1 MLSIIGANT
10 YFCIR
15 NLVANATKKR
25 TEVDFVCNL
34 GSRRYYIQSAYRMET
49 EEKEVQE
56 KISLLNID
64 DSFKKIIITGEP
76 SVVHRD
82 NNGITTISIY
92 DFLLNANS
100 LEM

>member
-1 MLSIIGANT
+1 M
-10 YFCIR
+10 
-15 NLVANATKKR
+15 ANATKKR
-25 TEVDFVCNL
+25 TEVDFVCN
-34 GSRRYYIQSAYRMET
+34 
-49 EEKEVQE
+49 
-56 KISLLNID
+56 
-64 DSFKKIIITGEP
+64 SFKKIIITGEP

>member
-1 MLSIIGANT
+1 MQLKFNGKCHKKENMLSIIGANT

-25 TEVDFVCNL
+25 TEVDFVCN
-34 GSRRYYIQSAYRMET
+34 
-49 EEKEVQE
+49 
-56 KISLLNID
+56 
-64 DSFKKIIITGEP
+64 SFKKIIITGEP

>member
-1 MLSIIGANT
+1 MDVGVVTVRNT
-10 YFCIR
+10 NDRGIR
-15 NLVANATKKR
+15 EQR
-25 TEVDFVCNL
+25 QYEVDFVCNL
-34 GSRRYYIQSAYRMET
+34 GSKRYYIQSACRMET
-49 EEKEVQE
+49 EEKEKQE
-56 KISLLNID
+56 KMSLLNIA

-76 SVVHRD
+76 PVVHRD